1 MADSSII
8 SSICPIIT
16 VITTL
21 VNKEV
26 KIWSGIPILQKYLAI
41 NESIINC
48 EATFLI
54 VLYVVFSLLF
64 QIKALRQDTL
74 RAEKEYRKL
83 NCVVNNRTDEG

>member
-26 KIWSGIPILQKYLAI
+26 KIWSGIPILKKYLAI

-48 EATFLI
+48 EAAF
-54 VLYVVFSLLF
+54 F
-64 QIKALRQDTL
+64 D
-74 RAEKEYRKL
+74 
-83 NCVVNNRTDEG
+83 